1 MKYLIIFFSLLVTSD
16 LIVADMENL
25 GCDPGWYDNNGYCY
39 LFNNKKLVTRKQ
51 ANTECSNQNAFLVR
65 IESSDELTF
74 VTQTLANMPSDGFWT
89 DMSDLRFDGTGTG
102 TGHWMWGQ
110 YEPIDNTTI
119 KWNKYPTSNKL
130 ESCAAVNIQGK
141 FVNDKC
147 SRKMGYMCE
156 IPQSP
161 STGCPFGWLISN
173 NACFFFSDTSDPTQ
187 LLTWSQAKDAC
198 ASKPLPTGITTPA
211 KLLTVDDPSDSSYI
225 TNNLPE
231 VAKTTAT
238 FWTGLTR
245 QGNGWDWFN
254 GDQYDPTFFQ
264 WAVEPDNIDNKEHC
278 ATILQSGLFS
288 DQDCTK
294 QYNYICRKDEETQN
308 TDFFLGCDG
317 WTRAGHKCYVF
328 YDAPKTTWQDANNR
342 CQKIGGSMLKIE
354 NLDEKSW
361 LEWQMTTTD
370 YRAYWTGMNDQ
381 QTEMLFRWADGTLAN
396 QSLINWDQ
404 EPNSWKGNEDCAVI
418 LNSGNYDDRKC
429 EEQAPYICEA
439 NGQGI
444 TCPAGWIMR
453 TNGDCYYFSMPNDT
467 YSWSEASDLCHKKYA
482 IKSGVP
488 TTLLAVNDANEM
500 AWVNSQLAK
509 SKFSAN
515 GYWTSLNDR
524 NNEGVWIYHDLF
536 NDQHYDPKV
545 IVWAGEPSD
554 KTGNQDCTYVSD
566 AGRYF
571 DTQCNN
577 KNGFICEKYALGQ
590 GAGNSV
596 KAGFVL
602 IFTMFIYTKIML

>member
-1 MKYLIIFFSLLVTSD
+1 M
-16 LIVADMENL
+16 IVADMENL

-141 FVNDKC
+141 F
-147 SRKMGYMCE
+147 
-156 IPQSP
+156 
-161 STGCPFGWLISN
+161 
-173 NACFFFSDTSDPTQ
+173 
-187 LLTWSQAKDAC
+187 
-198 ASKPLPTGITTPA
+198 
-211 KLLTVDDPSDSSYI
+211 SYI

-254 GDQYDPTFFQ
+254 GDHQ

-294 QYNYICRKDEETQN
+294 QYNYICRKDEET
-308 TDFFLGCDG
+308 
-317 WTRAGHKCYVF
+317 R
-328 YDAPKTTWQDANNR
+328 
-342 CQKIGGSMLKIE
+342 
-354 NLDEKSW
+354 
-361 LEWQMTTTD
+361 
-370 YRAYWTGMNDQ
+370 
-381 QTEMLFRWADGTLAN
+381 
-396 QSLINWDQ
+396 
-404 EPNSWKGNEDCAVI
+404 
-418 LNSGNYDDRKC
+418 
-429 EEQAPYICEA
+429 
-439 NGQGI
+439 I

-590 GAGNSV
+590 D
-596 KAGFVL
+596 F
-602 IFTMFIYTKIML
+602 